1 MSFYEK
7 VLKGLEAHK
16 SVGGCSTESG
26 EKCPYYMPDVLGTT
40 CLNKLHEDAINLIK
54 EQNAEIDRLHIAAKK
69 TENIYELI
77 EKSIK
82 FYLEHK
88 QRPAECVILN
98 RPAWEQA
105 KREMSIAAIPL
116 KVENPN
122 APDGYISFHG
132 VRLRVIDDN
141 QKTPRVYVSDEW
153 QRFTFGATYA
163 ENND

>member
-1 MSFYEK
+1 MGIAGNCLIGG
-7 VLKGLEAHK
+7 LKRMVKIENQTNPTEYWKQKAQLLEIRCARL
-16 SVGGCSTESG
+16 ES
-26 EKCPYYMPDVLGTT
+26 ELAR
-40 CLNKLHEDAINLIK
+40 H
-54 EQNAEIDRLHIAAKK
+54 KK
-69 TENIYELI
+69 TSIIELI

-82 FYLEHK
+82 AYLEHK

-122 APDGYISFHG
+122 APDGYTTFHG